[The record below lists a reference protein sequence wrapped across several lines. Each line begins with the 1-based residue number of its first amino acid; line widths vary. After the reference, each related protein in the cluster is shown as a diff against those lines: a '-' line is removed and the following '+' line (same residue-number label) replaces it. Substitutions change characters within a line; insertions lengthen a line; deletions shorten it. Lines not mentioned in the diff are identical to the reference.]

1 MQYGVYSLKQFQVQM
16 ESNLLFYSRVINS
29 KVLIKKTRSKR
40 KIKTITIFYKNPN
53 PLNYS
58 FIC

>member
-16 ESNLLFYSRVINS
+16 ESNLLFYSIVINS
-29 KVLIKKTRSKR
+29 KVLIKKTRSKG

-53 PLNYS
+53 PLNHS